1 MLPALHQPRKAC
13 TTTMKPCS
21 LCICRCAFYA
31 LDISS
36 LFHSFIFTLQE
47 FARELVS
54 LVEVMGQLHEAQES
68 ALAHRGVFGW
78 FRRMFSF
85 RRRKSSNIA
94 QAPNY
99 GSTTNGSAA
108 GKGFKPSLRRRFSNL
123 VPLEPS
129 HSPRAAFPKVR
140 AHAPNTTQTP
150 ARSSLD
156 FFGRVQHRLWSSL
169 HKLKDGDMRYSFK
182 VGVGTAILAAPA
194 FIDAT
199 RPIFVRWRGEWALIS
214 YFVVMGQTLGQV

>member
-1 MLPALHQPRKAC
+1 MFGRGTHLPN
-13 TTTMKPCS
+13 
-21 LCICRCAFYA
+21 
-31 LDISS
+31 
-36 LFHSFIFTLQE
+36 SFIFTLQE

-54 LVEVMGQLHEAQES
+54 LVEVMGQLHEAQEK

-85 RRRKSSNIA
+85 KRRRRTSSFT
-94 QAPNY
+94 QTPYY
-99 GSTTNGSAA
+99 GATTNGSASK
-108 GKGFKPSLRRRFSNL
+108 KGFRPGLRRRFSNL

-140 AHAPNTTQTP
+140 AHAPNTTHTP
-150 ARSSLD
+150 ARSSLN
-156 FFGRVQHRLWSSL
+156 FFGRMQHRVWSSL

-194 FIDAT
+194 FVDAT
-199 RPIFVRWRGEWALIS
+199 RPMFVLWRGEWALIS
-214 YFVVMGQTLGQV
+214 YFVVMGQTLGQVRLLSYSSFET